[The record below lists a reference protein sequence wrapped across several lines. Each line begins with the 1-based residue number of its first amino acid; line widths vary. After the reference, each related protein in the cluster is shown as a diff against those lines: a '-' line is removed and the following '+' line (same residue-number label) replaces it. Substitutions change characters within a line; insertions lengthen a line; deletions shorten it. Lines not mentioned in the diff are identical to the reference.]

1 MREENMR
8 IVSDVLAQ
16 ALYVGLEAEVVLDA
30 LALIK
35 EDPTMDSTR
44 ALVLAAADW
53 DVLLQ
58 VLWKRISY
66 MMMLTLLMW

>member
-1 MREENMR
+1 MNELEGN
-8 IVSDVLAQ
+8 LASEILSQ
-16 ALYVGLEAEVVLDA
+16 VMYHGLQVEVVLDA
-30 LALIK
+30 MAMVK

-58 VLWKRISY
+58 VLWRRISY

>member
-8 IVSDVLAQ
+8 VVSEVLAQ
-16 ALYVGLEAEVVLDA
+16 AMYVGLEAEVVLDA

-53 DVLLQ
+53 DVLL
-58 VLWKRISY
+58 
-66 MMMLTLLMW
+66 

>member
-1 MREENMR
+1 MREANMGT
-8 IVSDVLAQ
+8 VSEVLAQ
-16 ALYVGLEAEVVLDA
+16 AMYVGLEAEVVLDA

-53 DVLLQ
+53 DVL
-58 VLWKRISY
+58 I
-66 MMMLTLLMW
+66 